1 MPEKNLPKE
10 MEDIFS
16 DTLKW
21 YNEQKTKAKGIKDLV
36 NILKR
41 EIDKI
46 EETRKQCRDF
56 FTKAAKAQDLRKK
69 RRKEWKEGITDQEE
83 LLEDLL
89 KSKPKPPTEQIF
101 IDQAEQTI
109 SRATKMLAATKE
121 TGIALEKSWKED
133 DERSANHQ
141 ESVINAV
148 KLLVSLKINAGTF
161 PRIAESIKV
170 LAPLIPHAPIVL
182 GLLAGSY
189 DMFAVWKG
197 RGKDMAK
204 NRASMEWLQRRS
216 EFLDD
221 LSRVIRLSS
230 WSL

>member
-21 YNEQKTKAKGIKDLV
+21 YNEQKSKAKGVKDLV

-41 EIDKI
+41 DIEKI
-46 EETRKQCRDF
+46 EETRNQCRDF
-56 FTKAAKAQDLRKK
+56 FAKAAKAQDQRKK
-69 RRKEWKEGITDQEE
+69 RRKEWNEGIISQEK
-83 LLEDLL
+83 LVEDLL
-89 KSKPKPPTEQIF
+89 KSKPKAGAEQIF
-101 IDQAEQTI
+101 IDEAEQTI
-109 SRATKMLAATKE
+109 GRATKMLAGTKE
-121 TGIALEKSWKED
+121 AGITLEKTRKEE

-141 ESVINAV
+141 EGVINAV
-148 KLLVSLKINAGTF
+148 RLLVSLKINAVTF
-161 PRIAESIKV
+161 ERIAESIKV
-170 LAPLIPHAPIVL
+170 LAPLIPGAPIIL
-182 GLLAGSY
+182 GLLAGGY

-204 NRASMEWLQRRS
+204 GRAYLGWLQRRS